1 MTRGRE
7 KNGAG
12 TRQNRS
18 KATGHRWAK
27 AIDFLEKGD
36 N

>member
-1 MTRGRE
+1 VTG
-7 KNGAG
+7 KKDDAG

-18 KATGHRWAK
+18 KATWHRWAK